1 MQFSQQLCAAIVTK
15 GRNPVWSQAWFSNIY
30 SGPECTSN
38 IQFELGSKILKNFEQ
53 DIAYTLDFPG
63 EWYKVLTPVLRQCKP
78 YVGMCVFITYIGG
91 WTTSSRM
98 HERENRSCLLGCTDC
113 ADNINHYI
121 QCSPL
126 WQIACSAL
134 GVTDPFTFSKRLC
147 IVSPSPDNAQL
158 LALVFSL
165 YHSAHNSFKRDVV
178 SPSPGTVQKNLVEA
192 ARAYRQLII

>member
-1 MQFSQQLCAAIVTK
+1 MY
-15 GRNPVWSQAWFSNIY
+15 IY
-30 SGPECTSN
+30 TYASPLLLE
-38 IQFELGSKILKNFEQ
+38 
-53 DIAYTLDFPG
+53 FPG
-63 EWYKVLTPVLRQCKP
+63 EWYNLLTPILRQCKP
-78 YVGMCVFITYIGG
+78 YVGMCIFKTFIGG

-98 HERENRSCLLGCTDC
+98 HERNLRSCLLGCTDC

-134 GVTDPFTFSKRLC
+134 GVVDPFTFSKRLC

-165 YHSAHNSFKRDVV
+165 YHSAHNSCTRDDV
-178 SPSPGTVQKNLVEA
+178 SPSPRAVQTNLVQA
-192 ARAYRQLII
+192 ARAYRQHII